1 VSPRLSQFLAILGVL
16 VGAGLIAAGPPVGVD
31 YANISE
37 IGNNAA
43 APSIEA
49 LARGDL
55 GAFFAQQPMM
65 GSLSLVLRAP
75 FVAVADP
82 LGGKLLME
90 YRLGVFPCVVAL
102 GLLGLGLARL
112 IPGPDQWPI
121 RLLVFGLVIAG
132 PPTFKALYWGHPEE
146 LLAAAL
152 AVGAVLVAPKR
163 AGLAA
168 LMLGGA
174 LATKQWALLA
184 VIPVLV
190 AAAPEKRLRTVV
202 TAGAVALA
210 FAAPMAIGDLDRFVD
225 QNRAAGHAGPGVTAS
240 SLWWA
245 FGDVVHTETLP
256 TGKEVHN
263 YAIPKAITRAAE
275 PLALIVTFGL
285 SLLFWR
291 RRACYGP
298 ADALTLLALVMLL
311 RCILDP
317 MTISYH
323 HAPFYV
329 ALAASEVLRT
339 RKLPV
344 LTLVAAGVL
353 LGTAQLATTPDLLNA
368 LYLAWSIPLA
378 GFLGVTLFAR
388 SLLGSAR
395 SWAPTATP

>member
-1 VSPRLSQFLAILGVL
+1 MSPRLSQVLAILGVIL
-16 VGAGLIAAGPPVGVD
+16 GAGLIAAGPPVGVD
-31 YANISE
+31 YANISQV
-37 IGNNAA
+37 GNNAA

-65 GSLSLVLRAP
+65 GPFSLVLRAP
-75 FVAVADP
+75 FVALADP

-90 YRLGVFPCVVAL
+90 YRLGVFPCVLAL

-112 IPGPDQWPI
+112 IPGQDQWPV

-132 PPTFKALYWGHPEE
+132 PPTFKSLYWGHPEE
-146 LLAAAL
+146 LLATAL

-168 LMLGGA
+168 LMLGAA

-190 AAAPEKRLRTVV
+190 AAAPERRLRTAVM
-202 TAGAVALA
+202 AGAVALVLV
-210 FAAPMAIGDLDRFVD
+210 APMAIGDFGRFVD

-240 SLWWA
+240 SLWWM

-256 TGKEVHN
+256 TGKEIHN
-263 YAIPKAITRAAE
+263 YAIPAFITEKAELLT
-275 PLALIVTFGL
+275 LLVTFGL

-291 RRACYGP
+291 RRASYGP

-317 MTISYH
+317 MTVSYH

-339 RKLPV
+339 RRLPV
-344 LTLVAAGVL
+344 LTIVAAGVL

-378 GFLGVTLFAR
+378 GFLGVSLFAR